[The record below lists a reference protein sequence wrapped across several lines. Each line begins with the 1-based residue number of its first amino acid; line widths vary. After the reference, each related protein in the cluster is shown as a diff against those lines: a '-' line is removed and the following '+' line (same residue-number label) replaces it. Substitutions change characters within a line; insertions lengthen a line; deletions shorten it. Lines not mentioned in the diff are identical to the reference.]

1 MSPRS
6 NGRSGP
12 HTARVGIVGGGQL
25 ARMMAQA
32 AIALSVSLE
41 VFTDD
46 ADESTAALLPHHG
59 LDGGDPSSWL
69 GLVDVVT
76 FEHELLSL
84 DRVRAMEAAGLVVRP
99 SSAVMSL
106 SNKATQR
113 RKLGELG
120 FPVPDFVTTTAADD
134 VVAFA
139 QRHGWPAVVKLA
151 SGGYD
156 GRGVW
161 MVDDADGLAAVPLD
175 GRELVVEPR
184 LALDR
189 EIAVQV
195 ARRPSGDIVVYPT
208 VETVQRDG
216 MCREVIAP
224 APIARQLASEAEQLA
239 RDLASAIDLAGFLA
253 IELFVVDGRL
263 VVNELAPRVHNSGHY
278 SIEGCVTS
286 QFENQLRAVLDWPLG
301 SSQLRAPSAVMV
313 NVVGSEAGDPTD
325 RLVGALLIDDVH
337 VHLYGKSWRPGRK
350 LGHVTALAGD
360 VDVARRRAH
369 AAVRA
374 LGGLAMDA

>member
-1 MSPRS
+1 MSRPS
-6 NGRSGP
+6 
-12 HTARVGIVGGGQL
+12 ARVGIVGGGQL

-32 AIALSVSLE
+32 AIALSVSCE

-46 ADESTAALLPHHG
+46 PDESTVGVLPHHRLTG
-59 LDGGDPSSWL
+59 SPAGWRAVHE
-69 GLVDVVT
+69 LVDVIT
-76 FEHELLSL
+76 FEHELLPL
-84 DRVRAMEAAGLVVRP
+84 DTVRTIEETGLAVRP
-99 SSAVMSL
+99 SSAVMAL

-113 RKLGELG
+113 RALGALG
-120 FPVPDFVTTTAADD
+120 FPVPDFVITTSADE
-134 VVAFA
+134 VVAFGA
-139 QRHGWPAVVKLA
+139 RHGWPVVVKLA

-161 MVDDADGLAAVPLD
+161 IVDGPRAGDLTAVPID

-184 LALDR
+184 LTLER

-195 ARRPSGDIVVYPT
+195 ARRPNGEVVVYPV

-224 APIARQLASEAEQLA
+224 ASITPQLADDAQQLA
-239 RDLASAIDLAGFLA
+239 RELADAVGLVGFLA
-253 IELFVVDGRL
+253 IELFVVGGRL

-301 SSQLRAPSAVMV
+301 SPHLRARHAVMV
-313 NVVGSEAGDPTD
+313 NVVGSDLGDPAE
-325 RLVGALLIDDVH
+325 RLAAALPTDDVH

-350 LGHVTALAGD
+350 LGHVTALGD
-360 VDVARRRAH
+360 DVEQARRRAH
-369 AAVRA
+369 DAVRA
-374 LGGLAMDA
+374 LGGLPMDT

>member
-1 MSPRS
+1 M
-6 NGRSGP
+6 
-12 HTARVGIVGGGQL
+12 GGGQL
-25 ARMMAQA
+25 ARMMVQP
-32 AIALSVSLE
+32 AIALSISLE

-46 ADESTAALLPHHG
+46 ADEATATLIRHHG

-69 GLVDVVT
+69 DLVDVVT
-76 FEHELLSL
+76 FEHELLAL
-84 DRVRAMEAAGLVVRP
+84 DRVQAMEKAGLAVRP
-99 SSAVMSL
+99 SSTVMSL

-113 RKLGELG
+113 RMLGDLG
-120 FPVPDFVTTTAADD
+120 FPVPDFVTTSIAED
-134 VVAFA
+134 VTAFA
-139 QRHGWPAVVKLA
+139 ERHGWPVVVKLA

-161 MVDDADGLAAVPLD
+161 MVDDAGGLSAVPID
-175 GRELVVEPR
+175 GRDLVVEPC
-184 LALDR
+184 LALER

-195 ARRPSGDIVVYPT
+195 ARRPSGEIVVYPV

-224 APIARQLASEAEQLA
+224 APIAPELAAAAEQLA
-239 RDLASAIDLAGFLA
+239 RDLASAIELEGFLA

-301 SSQLRAPSAVMV
+301 SPRLRAPYAVMV
-313 NVVGSEAGDPTD
+313 NVVGSNAGDPAE
-325 RLVGALLIDDVH
+325 RLAEALLVDDIH

-350 LGHVTALAGD
+350 LGHVTALAND
-360 VDVARRRAH
+360 LDVARRRAH
-369 AAVRA
+369 AAVQA

>member
-1 MSPRS
+1 MSRPS
-6 NGRSGP
+6 
-12 HTARVGIVGGGQL
+12 ARVGIVGGGQL

-32 AIALSVSLE
+32 AIPLSVACE

-46 ADESTAALLPHHG
+46 ADEATIAVLPRHR
-59 LDGGDPSSWL
+59 LEDTPSAWRAVRE
-69 GLVDVVT
+69 LVEVIT
-76 FEHELLSL
+76 FEHELLPLSA
-84 DRVRAMEAAGLVVRP
+84 VQAIEETGLVVRP
-99 SSAVMSL
+99 SSAVMAL

-113 RKLGELG
+113 RALGALG
-120 FPVPDFVTTTAADD
+120 FPVPDFVVTTSAADVD
-134 VVAFA
+134 AFGA
-139 QRHGWPAVVKLA
+139 RHGWPVVVKLA

-161 MVDDADGLAAVPLD
+161 IVEGRDDLAAVPID
-175 GRELVVEPR
+175 GRELVVEPQ
-184 LALDR
+184 LTLER

-195 ARRPSGDIVVYPT
+195 ARRPRGEVVVYPV

-224 APIARQLASEAEQLA
+224 APIADRLADDASRLA
-239 RDLASAIDLAGFLA
+239 RELAEAIGLVGFLA

-301 SSQLRAPSAVMV
+301 SPRLRARHAVMV
-313 NVVGSEAGDPTD
+313 NVVGSELGDPAE
-325 RLVGALLIDDVH
+325 RLAAALPTDDVH
-337 VHLYGKSWRPGRK
+337 VHLYGKTWRPGRK
-350 LGHVTALAGD
+350 LGHVTALGD
-360 VDVARRRAH
+360 DVEEARRRAH
-369 AAVRA
+369 DAVRA
-374 LGGLAMDA
+374 LGGLPMDA

>member
-1 MSPRS
+1 MSYPS
-6 NGRSGP
+6 
-12 HTARVGIVGGGQL
+12 ARVGIVGGGQL
-25 ARMMAQA
+25 ARMLAQA
-32 AIALSVSLE
+32 AIPLSVSCH

-46 ADESTAALLPHHG
+46 EDESTASLLPHHRI
-59 LDGGDPSSWL
+59 DDSSLWSD
-69 GLVDVVT
+69 LVDVVT
-76 FEHELLSL
+76 FEHELLAL
-84 DRVRAMEAAGLVVRP
+84 DRVRAIETTGLDVRP
-99 SSAVMSL
+99 SAAVMSL

-113 RKLGELG
+113 RRLSELG
-120 FPVPDFVTTTAADD
+120 FPVPEFVTTTSADD

-139 QRHGWPAVVKLA
+139 KRRGWPVVVKLA

-161 MVDDADGLAAVPLD
+161 IVDDVDGLAAVPFD
-175 GRELVVEPR
+175 GRGLVVEPC
-184 LALDR
+184 LVLER
-189 EIAVQV
+189 ELAVQV
-195 ARRPSGDIVVYPT
+195 ARRPSGDIVVYPV

-224 APIARQLASEAEQLA
+224 APIASTLADSAERLA
-239 RDLASAIDLAGFLA
+239 RELASAIGLEGFLA
-253 IELFVVDGRL
+253 IELFVVDGQI

-301 SSQLRAPSAVMV
+301 SPTLRAPSAVMV
-313 NVVGSEAGDPTD
+313 NVVGSEAGDPTA
-325 RLVGALLIDDVH
+325 RLASALLVDDVH

-360 VDVARRRAH
+360 VDTARRRAH

-374 LGGLAMDA
+374 LGGLAMDS